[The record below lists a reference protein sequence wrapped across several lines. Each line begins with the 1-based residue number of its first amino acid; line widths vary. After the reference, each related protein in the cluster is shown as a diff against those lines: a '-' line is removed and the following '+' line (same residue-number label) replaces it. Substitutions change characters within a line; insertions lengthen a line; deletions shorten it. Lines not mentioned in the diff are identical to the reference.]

1 MFNSVPKAN
10 ALSARCRKF
19 RESAGAISWDR
30 REGSDKIKAFI
41 ENIVKPIDNST
52 RDSRDL
58 TEDEVNALRLV
69 NHGSKPSRAR
79 AGTTQESKD
88 KYIAATLKA
97 VGVTPATKT
106 RQEEDDEAEETQ
118 QEAEDTQQET
128 DDKNGETPQAEA
140 GKIQP
145 ETDDEVEETPQVETP
160 GTTLEAEDHV
170 DETEPMEAGEKE
182 MESPESQS
190 HQGRS
195 NRGWQVNYLL
205 DYDALYDNDEDDQFV
220 ENPLASED

>member
-1 MFNSVPKAN
+1 MLCPRDAGS
-10 ALSARCRKF
+10 F

-41 ENIVKPIDNST
+41 EDIVKPANNST
-52 RDSRDL
+52 RTSRDL

-69 NHGSKPSRAR
+69 NYGTKPSRAR
-79 AGTTQESKD
+79 AGTTQESKE

-97 VGVTPATKT
+97 AGVTPTTET

-118 QEAEDTQQET
+118 REAGDTQKET
-128 DDKNGETPQAEA
+128 DDKNRRTLQAEA
-140 GKIQP
+140 GETQP
-145 ETDDEVEETPQVETP
+145 ETGDEVEETPQVEAQ
-160 GTTLEAEDHV
+160 GTRQDQVDEAEPV
-170 DETEPMEAGEKE
+170 EAGEE
-182 MESPESQS
+182 DVEPPESQS
-190 HQGRS
+190 HQGCS

-205 DYDALYDNDEDDQFV
+205 DYDALYDNDWDDQFV

>member
-79 AGTTQESKD
+79 AGTTKESKD

-97 VGVTPATKT
+97 AGVTPTTET

-118 QEAEDTQQET
+118 QEAGDTQQET

-145 ETDDEVEETPQVETP
+145 ET
-160 GTTLEAEDHV
+160 V
-170 DETEPMEAGEKE
+170 DETEPMEAGGKE
-182 MESPESQS
+182 MDSPESQS